1 MFGENDFN
9 KYRFSIKLLEESSWN
24 KSMKQRFMMAM
35 AGYLR
40 WSCNNSSRY
49 DSLSIREAQKLC
61 ESLFGEYPIKQWA
74 QEIVDGMV
82 IDGILVCRNCSR
94 KDRVTGN
101 NVYLEYEPVY
111 F

>member
-9 KYRFSIKLLEESSWN
+9 KYRSVTRLSDESCRN
-24 KSMKQRFMMAM
+24 KSMRQRMMITM

-40 WSCNNSSRY
+40 WSGNNSSRY

-61 ESLFGEYPIKQWA
+61 ESLFGEYPVKQWA
-74 QEIVDGMV
+74 QEIVDSMV
-82 IDGILVCRNCSR
+82 IDGVLIRRSCSR

-101 NVYLEYEPVY
+101 NVYWEYEPVY